1 MHGLSARSKKPFS
14 IKYMSQNKTHCGY
27 AAIIGKPNV
36 GKSTLLNQLIG
47 KKIAI
52 TSHKAQTTRRRILG
66 IKTLADAQI
75 LYLDTP
81 GLHSKEKNLMNRY
94 MNRAAHSVLTDV
106 DVIIWLIEALK
117 WDEEEEAILKRL
129 ANIKTPVI
137 LAINKIDQVKDKN
150 KLLPFLDRIKNK
162 FSFAHI
168 IPISAEKNIQLDELE
183 KIIIRY
189 LPESP
194 FCYPETQ
201 VTDADDAFIASE
213 MIREKLTRLLGQEL
227 PYALT
232 VMIEAIERKEKPFGE
247 QTRHVTGLLSKNG
260 LPATRDYAYYS
271 KWLQDYKN
279 DISKVAKNYEDFEYL
294 ENKKSK
300 ILIVCFGAVSKPIYE
315 LKGNYSIFR
324 PIRMFPVLEKQFK
337 EVADKHDKII
347 VVEMNDGQYAS
358 ELKKI
363 IGPEKI
369 HSIPVL
375 GGQISLEEIK
385 KEIEKLK

>member
-1 MHGLSARSKKPFS
+1 MRLRGDYRQTKCWQVHPD
-14 IKYMSQNKTHCGY
+14 
-27 AAIIGKPNV
+27 
-36 GKSTLLNQLIG
+36 QLIG

-232 VMIEAIERKEKPFGE
+232 VMIEAIERKENIINIAAVILVNKENQKAIVIGHKGE
-247 QTRHVTGLLSKNG
+247 QLKAIGTQARK
-260 LPATRDYAYYS
+260 
-271 KWLQDYKN
+271 
-279 DISKVAKNYEDFEYL
+279 EL
-294 ENKKSK
+294 ENYFGKKVFLKLWVKVKSNWADNEA
-300 ILIVCFGAVSKPIYE
+300 LIS
-315 LKGNYSIFR
+315 
-324 PIRMFPVLEKQFK
+324 
-337 EVADKHDKII
+337 HDF
-347 VVEMNDGQYAS
+347 S
-358 ELKKI
+358 
-363 IGPEKI
+363 
-369 HSIPVL
+369 H
-375 GGQISLEEIK
+375 
-385 KEIEKLK
+385 

>member
-1 MHGLSARSKKPFS
+1 MKKLIFGNEAVVLGALDAGMKFYAGYPITPASEIMHILS
-14 IKYMSQNKTHCGY
+14 N
-27 AAIIGKPNV
+27 
-36 GKSTLLNQLIG
+36 
-47 KKIAI
+47 
-52 TSHKAQTTRRRILG
+52 
-66 IKTLADAQI
+66 
-75 LYLDTP
+75 
-81 GLHSKEKNLMNRY
+81 EKNISFLQAEDEISSVNMCLGASLGGAKSMTATSGPGFSLMQEGIGYGHMARIP
-94 MNRAAHSVLTDV
+94 MVIV
-106 DVIIWLIEALK
+106 DVQRVGPSTGMPTLPSQGDLIQTIHGSHGDYYPIVFYPNSVQELY
-117 WDEEEEAILKRL
+117 EYT
-129 ANIKTPVI
+129 IKAFNASEQSRTPVI
-137 LAINKIDQVKDKN
+137 LLSDGM
-150 KLLPFLDRIKNK
+150 
-162 FSFAHI
+162 
-168 IPISAEKNIQLDELE
+168 ISSMHESVELNKNI
-183 KIIIRY
+183 K
-189 LPESP
+189 
-194 FCYPETQ
+194 T
-201 VTDADDAFIASE
+201 
-213 MIREKLTRLLGQEL
+213 
-227 PYALT
+227 
-232 VMIEAIERKEKPFGE
+232 IERKEKPFGE
-247 QTRHVTGLLSKNG
+247 QNRHVTGLLSKDG
-260 LPATRDYAYYS
+260 LPATRDYKYYS